1 MTNPAGFWVRFL
13 ASFLDGLIIG
23 LPLAVISY
31 FMLGEWDNETFT
43 GSLTMLY
50 TLIVPVVWTGY
61 TIGKKIMGVRI
72 AKVNGEKL
80 GIGTMLLR
88 VVVAGILYA
97 VTFGIAYIAS
107 AFMVGI
113 REDKRAIHDL
123 IAGTYVTYNE
133 PELETKFLAKEN

>member
-1 MTNPAGFWVRFL
+1 MTNPAGFRVRFL
-13 ASFLDGLIIG
+13 ASILDGLIIG

-31 FMLGEWDNETFT
+31 FILGEWDNETFT

-88 VVVAGILYA
+88 VVV
-97 VTFGIAYIAS
+97 
-107 AFMVGI
+107 
-113 REDKRAIHDL
+113 
-123 IAGTYVTYNE
+123 
-133 PELETKFLAKEN
+133 LEFYML